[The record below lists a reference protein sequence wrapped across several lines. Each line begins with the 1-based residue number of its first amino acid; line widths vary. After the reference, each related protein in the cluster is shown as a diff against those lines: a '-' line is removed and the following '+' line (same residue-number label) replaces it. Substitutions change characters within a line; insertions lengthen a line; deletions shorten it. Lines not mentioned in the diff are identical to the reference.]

1 MDKDIEDTI
10 KDFMKNAEQQDLQVT
25 LKNVEFTSSE
35 EAIKKYE
42 KKNNN
47 DEFFEEIKPSL

>member
-10 KDFMKNAEQQDLQVT
+10 KDFMKESQQHDIKVT
-25 LKNVEFTSSE
+25 LKNVTFTSSE

-47 DEFFEEIKPSL
+47 DEFFEETNSSL